1 MIKKI
6 GLVALLVASGVAI
19 AFYLRGGFS
28 AGDSAETFTPRTD
41 ASAEERIA
49 HLEQALAAQ
58 VDRARTLEGRIA
70 GLEARLGNQA
80 REGGPAAARANPI
93 DDAERA
99 QRIAEMRGRFEQE
112 GPVDQAAMR
121 ERARERQ
128 LERFVEAGFTRER
141 AEWVMRRTEEL
152 EVQAM
157 QAQYEAQRSG
167 QPGAAPIDPQ
177 RALRSELGD
186 AEYERLLTATGRPTQ
201 VQVLDVLASSS
212 AERAGLQPGDQIVS
226 YAGTRVFDTRELNA
240 LTREGSPGESVTVE
254 VRRNGQTVQ
263 VQVPRGPLGVS
274 SGGVRGG
281 PGGPGGP
288 PGGAGGFRGGR

>member
-1 MIKKI
+1 MIKKF

-19 AFYLRGGFS
+19 AYFLRGGF
-28 AGDSAETFTPRTD
+28 ADGEAADTFTPRTD

-70 GLEARLGNQA
+70 GLEARLAGQGRDEGAGNARREPTQA
-80 REGGPAAARANPI
+80 DP
-93 DDAERA
+93 ERA
-99 QRIAEMRGRFEQE
+99 QRIAEMRERFTQE
-112 GPVDQAAMR
+112 GPADPAAMR

-128 LERFVEAGFTRER
+128 LDRFVEAGFTRDR
-141 AEWVMRRTEEL
+141 AEWVMRRMEEL

-177 RALRSELGD
+177 RALRGELGD

-201 VQVLDVLASSS
+201 VQVMDVLASSS
-212 AERAGLQPGDQIVS
+212 AERSGLQPGDQILS
-226 YAGTRVFDTRELNA
+226 YAGTRIFDMRELNA
-240 LTREGSPGESVTVE
+240 LTREGAPGESVTME
-254 VRRNGQTVQ
+254 VRRNGQTIQ

-274 SGGVRGG
+274 GGAPRGG
-281 PGGPGGP
+281 GP
-288 PGGAGGFRGGR
+288 GGFRGGR